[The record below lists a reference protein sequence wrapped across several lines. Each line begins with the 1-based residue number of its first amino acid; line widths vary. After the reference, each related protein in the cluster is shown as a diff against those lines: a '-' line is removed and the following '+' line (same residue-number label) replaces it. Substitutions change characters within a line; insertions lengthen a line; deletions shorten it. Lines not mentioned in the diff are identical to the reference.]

1 MSMTPTLIKAPK
13 TARAGEVIEISTTIA
28 HPMDSGYKPGADG
41 KLMPRNIVQNLSC
54 HYLGE
59 LVFEAQFFPA
69 IASNPFVS
77 FHVRAT
83 RSGAL
88 LLHWRGDHGFSHTET
103 VQLVVT

>member
-1 MSMTPTLIKAPK
+1 
-13 TARAGEVIEISTTIA
+13 
-28 HPMDSGYKPGADG
+28 
-41 KLMPRNIVQNLSC
+41 
-54 HYLGE
+54 